1 MTAEADPATGNRE
14 VAELSGHRAVV
25 AARVGRL
32 ERPGEI
38 LSSDRAV
45 AAAGPLAGCL
55 AAMEEETF

>member
-1 MTAEADPATGNRE
+1 M
-14 VAELSGHRAVV
+14 AELSGHRAVV